1 MDNQTKNFP
10 IKSLTL
16 IGLMTAITCIISPF
30 SIYIAFSP
38 VPITFGIFAIYL
50 ALFTLGMK
58 KGLISCLIYILLGL
72 VGLPVF
78 SGFSGGA
85 AKLFGPTGVPVFS
98 NFGAGLAKVAG
109 PTGGYIIGYIFLAAI
124 AGFFIDKWPYKW
136 YLCLIGMVLGTTV
149 CYFFGTVWL
158 AFQMDLTFIKALSLG
173 VLPYIPADLA
183 KMAIALLIGIP
194 LRKGLVKAHLL

>member
-85 AKLFGPTGVPVFS
+85 AKLF
-98 NFGAGLAKVAG
+98 G

>member
-1 MDNQTKNFP
+1 MEKNTRKLP

-16 IGLMTAITCIISPF
+16 IGLMTAVICIISPF
-30 SIYIAFSP
+30 SLYLAVSP
-38 VPITFGIFAIYL
+38 VPVTLGIFAIYL

-58 KGLISCLIYILLGL
+58 KGLISCLMYILTGL

-78 SGFSGGA
+78 SGFSGGP
-85 AKLFGPTGVPVFS
+85 AKLF
-98 NFGAGLAKVAG
+98 G
-109 PTGGYIIGYIFLAAI
+109 PTGGYIIGYLFLAVI
-124 AGFFIDKWPYKW
+124 AGYFIDKWPSKW
-136 YLCLIGMVLGTTV
+136 FYCLLGMILGTIV

-158 AFQMDLTFIKALSLG
+158 AFQMHLSFVNALALG

-194 LRKGLVKAHLL
+194 LRKGLERAHLL